1 MLLVHQ
7 QKLNVA
13 LVLTITLKYNG
24 ENRAMMVELQ
34 LKVNLFLI
42 SYFNFYIMIILNT
55 IFIIGYNIERR
66 EKDSKKWKKLN
77 KDLIKVFKLI

>member
-1 MLLVHQ
+1 
-7 QKLNVA
+7 
-13 LVLTITLKYNG
+13 
-24 ENRAMMVELQ
+24 
-34 LKVNLFLI
+34 
-42 SYFNFYIMIILNT
+42 MIILNT